1 MPALLGGLF
10 IGVLSALPIISCCCC
25 LWMFGGGVLAAYLKS
40 QSRPTS
46 LSMSEGATVGL
57 LAGVVGAF
65 VMLLVSTALSPINSR
80 FLELARNAAEMPP
93 EVQQMIEAMESGG
106 IGGDAFNVAGAVVSF
121 VLTLC
126 VVSVL
131 STIGGM
137 VGAAYFKR
145 DVPPA
150 LGGPINPPPIPG
162 N

>member
-40 QSRPTS
+40 QNRPTS
-46 LSMSEGATVGL
+46 LSMAEGATVGL

-65 VMLLVSTALSPINSR
+65 IMLFVSTALSPINRR
-80 FLELARNAAEMPP
+80 FLELASNAAEMPP

-106 IGGDAFNVAGAVVSF
+106 LGGDAFNIAGAVVSF
-121 VLTLC
+121 VLSLC

-137 VGAAYFKR
+137 VGAAYFKK

-150 LGGPINPPPIPG
+150 LGGPITPPPLP
-162 N
+162 